1 MNKKMSI
8 PTLEGIEAKTL
19 TSNRITTRVLF
30 SGQAEGDP
38 VLFLHGNWSC
48 ATWWEETMLALPD
61 GFWGIAP
68 DQRGYGEADQNQK
81 VNGTRGAK
89 DWVDDVVALLDFLN
103 INKAHIVG
111 CSLGG
116 YSIWQLMRDYPKR
129 ILSATLVSPGSPY
142 GFSGTKDE
150 IGTPCYPDYAGTGGG
165 IRNME
170 LIQRVID
177 QDRGLESEF
186 SPRSGVRS
194 LFIHPFVP
202 AREEAFLSSVL
213 ATHIGEQEIPGDYV
227 PSPNWPFVAP
237 GNWGPHNAIS
247 PKYMG
252 DVNKIHDGRIT
263 APILWIRGSHDQV
276 ISDQSTSDVG
286 YLGML
291 GVIPGWPGEDIYPPQ
306 PMISQTRAVLEKYQA
321 AGGSYKEIVIKDA
334 AHIPFIE
341 KPNEFNV
348 ILHSFLRSMA

>member
-1 MNKKMSI
+1 MSI
-8 PTLEGIEAKTL
+8 PTLVGIEAKTL

-81 VNGTRGAK
+81 VNATRGVK

-116 YSIWQLMRDYPKR
+116 FVVWQLMVDNPDR
-129 ILSATLVSPGSPY
+129 ILTVTLVSPGSPF

-150 IGTPCYPDYAGTGGG
+150 IGTPCYPDHAGTGGG
-165 IRNME
+165 VSNME
-170 LIQRVID
+170 LIKRAVD
-177 QDRGLESEF
+177 KDRTLESTF
-186 SPRSGVRS
+186 SPRASIRS
-194 LFIHPFVP
+194 LFIPPFVP
-202 AREEAFLSSVL
+202 PREEELLDSVL
-213 ATHIGEQEIPGDYV
+213 NVHIGEQDIPGDFV

-237 GNWGPHNAIS
+237 GIWGPHNATS
-247 PKYMG
+247 PKFVS
-252 DVNKIHDGRIT
+252 DVNKIYDGRIT
-263 APILWIRGSHDQV
+263 VPVLWIRGSHDQV
-276 ISDQSTSDVG
+276 ISDQSLSDIG

-291 GVIPGWPGEDIYPPQ
+291 GVIPGWPGKDIYPPQ

-321 AGGSYKEIVIKDA
+321 AGGSYKEAVIQGA

-341 KPNEFNV
+341 KPDEFNA
-348 ILHSFLRSMA
+348 IFHSFLRSMV